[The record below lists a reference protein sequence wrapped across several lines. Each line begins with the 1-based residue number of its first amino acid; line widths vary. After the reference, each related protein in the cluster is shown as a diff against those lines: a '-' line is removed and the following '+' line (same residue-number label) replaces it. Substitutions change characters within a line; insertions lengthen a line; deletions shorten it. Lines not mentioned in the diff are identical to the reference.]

1 MKTVYKF
8 LMLGAV
14 ALSATTGFAQ
24 ETTATPDPAE
34 AKTALYTKFTDCWTK
49 DLKAT
54 EKAGNGGDKAAIDA
68 CVAVGKEYLD
78 KYGNPPDQYS
88 KFVQA
93 KYDLNTKGRAGAAVG
108 IRFDKALNVTDI
120 KNINAQEVFASGKDF
135 IAANPDSVDALL
147 ALASVGYDQ
156 ASATTPVDTY
166 NADTINYAKMAI
178 DKINAGK
185 PSQIKNTAGKDQ
197 YGIYKYVYTS
207 DKFPDGK
214 NNALGWMNY
223 YIGYIMY
230 NRMNQK
236 KEALPYLYKA
246 TQLNSETKNTAEVY
260 RLIGSWYADEFKRLD
275 DERVAKV
282 KAAGDQDTDET
293 KAIYAMQKGYAER
306 AADAYARAYKVVT
319 PTASAEYKNAILT
332 RAKQLYGIRF
342 NNDPTKVEGYDAFAG
357 GLTTKPFVDPVT
369 AVTPVVEAPP
379 ATTTTTTT
387 GTPTATTTTTTTT
400 TPSATPK
407 PSPTT
412 TTPSTTTKPTTTT
425 APSTTTTKPAPKTTT
440 TPTKPS
446 AKTTTTTKK
455 NSR

>member
-8 LMLGAV
+8 LKTGAL
-14 ALSATTGFAQ
+14 ALTLTAAGVTATFAQ
-24 ETTATPDPAE
+24 DATATPDPAAQKIE
-34 AKTALYTKFTDCWTK
+34 LYTKFTDCWTK
-49 DLKAT
+49 DLKPT
-54 EKAGNGGDKAAIDA
+54 EKAGSGGDKAAIDA

-88 KFVQA
+88 KFVQT
-93 KYDLNTKGRAGAAVG
+93 KYDLNTKGRAGAAVAT
-108 IRFDKALNVTDI
+108 RFDKALNVPDI

-147 ALASVGYDQ
+147 AVASVGYDQ
-156 ASATTPVDTY
+156 ASAATPVDTY
-166 NADTINYAKMAI
+166 NADTINYAKAAI
-178 DKINAGK
+178 DKMNAGK
-185 PSQIKNTAGKDQ
+185 VSQINNAAGKPQ
-197 YGIYKYVYTS
+197 YGIYRYVYTT

-214 NNALGWMNY
+214 SNALGWMNY

-246 TQLNSETKNTAEVY
+246 TQANSETKNTAEVY

-306 AADAYARAYKVVT
+306 AADAYARAFKVVS
-319 PTASAEYKNAILT
+319 PSASAEYKNALQT

-342 NNDPTKVEGYDAFAG
+342 NNDPTKVDGYDAFAAN
-357 GLTTKPFVDPVT
+357 LATKPFVDPAT

-379 ATTTTTTT
+379 ATTAPTT
-387 GTPTATTTTTTTT
+387 GTPTAGTTPTTTTVAPSTTTAPT
-400 TPSATPK
+400 ATPK
-407 PSPTT
+407 PTTTT
-412 TTPSTTTKPTTTT
+412 TTPSTTTKP
-425 APSTTTTKPAPKTTT
+425 APKSTTTT
-440 TPTKPS
+440 TPSKPS
-446 AKTTTTTKK
+446 AKTSTTTKK
-455 NSR
+455 TSR